1 MPTPLLI
8 DVPQL
13 RSLLSSD
20 THLIVDCRF
29 NLADPQQGRK
39 DWLAGH
45 IPGAV
50 YADLDKDLAGPVGP
64 LTGRHPLPESAD
76 FAAVLARWGWRQG
89 MTIVAYDAQGGAF
102 AVRLWWLMRYF
113 GQDCVTLLDGGLA
126 AWLASGETL
135 TAGAETV
142 TPTLPPDLESR
153 PQTVLDAGDIQDALA
168 DGRILLLDARAADRF
183 AGNNETID
191 PVAGHVAGALNRP
204 FSENLNADGR
214 FHGRSRLRA
223 EFDALR
229 ADRDPAQIVHMCGS
243 GVTACHNQFAMALA
257 GLEGSRLY
265 PGSWSEW
272 IRDPGRPRATGTSPQ

>member
-1 MPTPLLI
+1 MQTPLLI

-13 RSLLSSD
+13 RSLLSTD

-29 NLADPQQGRK
+29 NLADPQQGGK
-39 DWLAGH
+39 DWLKGH

-64 LTGRHPLPESAD
+64 LTGRHPLPEAAD

-89 MTIVAYDAQGGAF
+89 VSIVAYDAQGGVF
-102 AVRLWWLMRYF
+102 AARLWWLMRYF
-113 GQDCVTLLDGGLA
+113 GQDCVALLDGGLT
-126 AWLASGETL
+126 AWLASGESL
-135 TAGAETV
+135 TSGAEEV
-142 TPTLPPDLESR
+142 TPTLLPDLE
-153 PQTVLDAGDIQDALA
+153 PQRESVLDAGQVREALA
-168 DGRILLLDARAADRF
+168 DGRIMLLDARAADRF

-191 PVAGHVAGALNRP
+191 PVAGHVPGAMNRP

-214 FHGRSRLRA
+214 FHGHRRLRA
-223 EFDALR
+223 DFDALR
-229 ADRDPAQIVHMCGS
+229 AGGDPTEVVHMCGS

-272 IRDPGRPRATGTSPQ
+272 IRDPGRPRATGPAQQ